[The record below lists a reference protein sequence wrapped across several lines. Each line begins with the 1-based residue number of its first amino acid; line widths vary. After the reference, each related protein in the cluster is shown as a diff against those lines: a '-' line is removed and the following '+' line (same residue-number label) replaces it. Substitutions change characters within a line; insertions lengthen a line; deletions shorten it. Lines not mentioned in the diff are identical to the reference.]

1 MCIPKPNIVVLPE
14 LIKATSVPTRLMKK
28 LKKKDH
34 LEELL
39 IYLGITLN
47 MYLQETGYKDE
58 T

>member
-1 MCIPKPNIVVLPE
+1 VGN
-14 LIKATSVPTRLMKK
+14 

-39 IYLGITLN
+39 IYLGIILN
-47 MYLQETGYKDE
+47 IYLQETGYKDK

>member
-1 MCIPKPNIVVLPE
+1 LNT
-14 LIKATSVPTRLMKK
+14 ATSALTRPVEN

>member
-1 MCIPKPNIVVLPE
+1 VGN
-14 LIKATSVPTRLMKK
+14 
-28 LKKKDH
+28 LKKNDH